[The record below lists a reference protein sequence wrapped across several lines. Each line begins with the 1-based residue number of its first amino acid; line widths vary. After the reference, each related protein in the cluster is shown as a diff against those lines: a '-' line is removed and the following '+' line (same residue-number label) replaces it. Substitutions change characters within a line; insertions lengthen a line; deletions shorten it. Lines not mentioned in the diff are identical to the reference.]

1 MWMFLFCYLKWLFY
15 EVKQDETIKIIMVTI
30 VCFFFFKCKCV
41 VGYIEGDDEFNSPIT
56 GEIP

>member
-1 MWMFLFCYLKWLFY
+1 M
-15 EVKQDETIKIIMVTI
+15 KQDETINIIMVAI
-30 VCFFFFKCKCV
+30 VGFFKCKFV

>member
-30 VCFFFFKCKCV
+30 VFFLKNASV
-41 VGYIEGDDEFNSPIT
+41 LWVT
-56 GEIP
+56 